1 MVVYHDIPDGRL
13 KKDYLVTLFR
23 CVGLSRFHIR
33 LLGLDNWKKPFCIPA
48 YIANDIRKL
57 ALHRLRHGRKE
68 QLNTV
73 ESCDRTIL
81 TSTVISPLFLLKK
94 AYKDTVEAR
103 ADSRHRDRQQWLA
116 QITQAFEQDQ
126 FALYQQP
133 VILVDPTANPTAN
146 GAHQAQAEQPDMDP
160 DMGHD
165 IGQTQTHQAELLL
178 RLQNNS
184 SECVLPS
191 QFLPTAQRY
200 GLMRTI
206 DRWVI
211 RHLFQTLEQ
220 ETLPFSALQSIAP
233 HHTNPL
239 YSINLSADSI
249 QDDSLAAL
257 IASSIRRVNLPPSL
271 FCFEISA
278 QTALKFPQQTSEL
291 TATLHRMGCQITLDS
306 VTLGKAR
313 QNRAVGEMIEHLPL
327 DFIKLYPSITGSQH
341 KGAEVAWSQ
350 LKQSLQQRSVQAI
363 AKGIESQANLDTV
376 KAQGIRYAQGYQMGR
391 PSPLR
396 VHWQ

>member
-1 MVVYHDIPDGRL
+1 
-13 KKDYLVTLFR
+13 
-23 CVGLSRFHIR
+23 
-33 LLGLDNWKKPFCIPA
+33 
-48 YIANDIRKL
+48 
-57 ALHRLRHGRKE
+57 
-68 QLNTV
+68 
-73 ESCDRTIL
+73 
-81 TSTVISPLFLLKK
+81 
-94 AYKDTVEAR
+94 
-103 ADSRHRDRQQWLA
+103 
-116 QITQAFEQDQ
+116 
-126 FALYQQP
+126 
-133 VILVDPTANPTAN
+133 
-146 GAHQAQAEQPDMDP
+146 
-160 DMGHD
+160 
-165 IGQTQTHQAELLL
+165 
-178 RLQNNS
+178 
-184 SECVLPS
+184 
-191 QFLPTAQRY
+191 
-200 GLMRTI
+200 MRTI

-220 ETLPFSALQSIAP
+220 ETLPFLHFNQSRHITPTRCIQSTYRQTAFKTIAWRRSLQAVFVGL
-233 HHTNPL
+233 T
-239 YSINLSADSI
+239 YR
-249 QDDSLAAL
+249 LAC
-257 IASSIRRVNLPPSL
+257 